1 MTLRQDGDP
10 LEQAAHWF
18 ATLVDEEATE
28 ADRRQ
33 WRRWLRDDPANR
45 RAWARVEAFDR
56 RFREVPAAPAR
67 HALGAAGRTRRRVLG
82 GLAGL
87 ALVPVGWT
95 LSRALPGSPGGA
107 DIRTAV
113 GDVKEVPLPGGGR
126 LWLNTDTA
134 VNLDHAQGRRRI
146 SLLAGEA
153 HIRTGAD
160 GRPLDVR
167 TPFGR
172 LTPLGTEFTVRIGE
186 KNARVAVTAGRVAVT
201 SGPGDEPLG
210 IVAPGEAMTFHEGG
224 VIARSPHS
232 PGLDGWVKGVLIADE
247 QPLGAFLDNL
257 ARYRH
262 GVVRYDERAAAL
274 TLVGAFPLH
283 DTDRILDVLEASLPV
298 RVSRLTPWWVEVEG
312 L

>member
-1 MTLRQDGDP
+1 MTMRQDTDP

-18 ATLVDEEATE
+18 ATLADEAATE

-33 WRRWLRDDPANR
+33 WRRWLRGDPANR
-45 RAWARVEAFDR
+45 RAWARVEEFDR
-56 RFREVPAAPAR
+56 CFRQVPAEPAR

-95 LSRALPGSPGGA
+95 LGRSLPGGIGGA
-107 DIRTAV
+107 DLRTAV
-113 GDVKEVPLPGGGR
+113 GDVREVPLPGGGR
-126 LWLNTDTA
+126 LWLNTATA
-134 VNLDHAQGRRRI
+134 VNLDYGQGRRRI

-153 HIRTGAD
+153 HIRTGA
-160 GRPLDVR
+160 GEQPLDVH
-167 TPFGR
+167 TPFGHI
-172 LTPLGTEFTVRIGE
+172 TPLGTEFTVRIAEDG
-186 KNARVAVTAGRVAVT
+186 ARVAVSAGRVAVT
-201 SGPGDEPLG
+201 SRLREAPLG
-210 IVAPGEAMTFHEGG
+210 AVAPGEAMTFDAGG
-224 VIARSPHS
+224 VIARSAHS
-232 PGLDGWVKGVLIADE
+232 PGHEGWVQGVLIADE

-283 DTDRILDVLEASLPV
+283 DTDRILDVLEESLPV
-298 RVSRLTPWWVEVEG
+298 RVSRLTPWWVKVEG